1 MPNFGTIDECF
12 QPDTVCH
19 INFGLN
25 VVVVNYLL
33 LAPLESTYSLN
44 KGNNSFKETFGL
56 FYDNHGDLFISD
68 VFYRVRRQYKDYVY
82 DVIFG
87 GSLLE
92 GFCPKILGGGRNL
105 QVTILL

>member
-1 MPNFGTIDECF
+1 MIIMVICLS
-12 QPDTVCH
+12 VM
-19 INFGLN
+19 
-25 VVVVNYLL
+25 
-33 LAPLESTYSLN
+33 S
-44 KGNNSFKETFGL
+44 
-56 FYDNHGDLFISD
+56 
-68 VFYRVRRQYKDYVY
+68 YRVIRQYKDYVY